1 MNGLLANTT
10 QRVQGSGAY
19 QVQAGTLQ
27 QRLFYPHK
35 LCNAHSTRYIIACYN
50 EILLGDAQRL
60 ACQGRIRNLLHLHIA
75 NDDGFSKAQTRS

>member
-1 MNGLLANTT
+1 MNVLLANKT
-10 QRVQGSGAY
+10 QRLQGSGAY

-35 LCNAHSTRYIIACYN
+35 LCNAHSTCYVIACYN

-60 ACQGRIRNLLHLHIA
+60 AYQGRIRNLLHLHIA
-75 NDDGFSKAQTRS
+75 NDDVFSKARIRS